1 MVNKDDEWNTVVW
14 RPDNSDAS
22 NEAKL
27 DPDVK
32 VWNPEYLETI
42 SQTISSRSA
51 ELRELSMAVHSNPEL
66 GYAEYKTHDIL
77 VNFMKKQEGWK
88 VTPKYELE
96 TAWLATY
103 ESPEA
108 KDDTRVIGVN
118 SEMDALPK
126 IGHACGHNLI
136 AITGVA
142 VALGIKAVFEK
153 FKLPGK
159 IALLGTPAE
168 EGGHG
173 KVKLLD
179 AGAYA
184 KMAACLMA
192 HPAPGPRN
200 TLSLTSCLALRKIEA
215 EYHGQTAHAALSP
228 WEGKNALD
236 AAVLAYTNIAAMRQ
250 QMYPTWRAHG
260 IIEGK
265 DWAVNVIPAYAKY
278 IVGVRAPTRAEQDV
292 AMKKIIPCLE
302 AAATATGCTLKLTI
316 DEGTYDLRQNIGLG
330 QDVERTFKAK
340 YGRAEREKWG
350 IKSAST
356 DFGNIG
362 YGAYFALIAPLLNL
376 AQLAI
381 VLPSLHPG
389 YSIPTVPDGGNHTP
403 AFTAAAATD
412 EAHRATLDVA
422 ESLALTGVRVVV
434 DGEWYEKE
442 VWERFQED
450 KVKREQGVVGV
461 A

>member
-1 MVNKDDEWNTVVW
+1 MAAKNDDWNSIVW

-22 NEAKL
+22 NQAKL
-27 DPDVK
+27 DTESK
-32 VWNPEYLETI
+32 LWNAEYLETI
-42 SQTISSRSA
+42 HQTITGRSDD
-51 ELRELSMAVHSNPEL
+51 LRALSMDVHSNPEL

-88 VTPKYELE
+88 VTPNYELP

-108 KDDTRVIGVN
+108 KEDTRVIGIN

-173 KVKLLD
+173 KVKLLK
-179 AGAYA
+179 AGAYS
-184 KMAACLMA
+184 KMAACLMS

-200 TLSLTSCLALRKIEA
+200 TLSLTSCLALRRIDA
-215 EYHGQTAHAALSP
+215 EFHGHTAHAALSP

-236 AAVLAYTNIAAMRQ
+236 AAVLAYTNIAALRQ
-250 QMYPTWRAHG
+250 QMHPTWRVHG
-260 IIEGK
+260 IFEGK

-278 IVGVRAPTRAEQDV
+278 IIGVRARTRADQEI
-292 AMKKIIPCLE
+292 AMQKVLPCLE
-302 AAATATGCTLKLTI
+302 AAAKATGCTLKLTI
-316 DEGTYDLRQNIGLG
+316 DEGTYDLRQNVGLG

-350 IKSAST
+350 ISSAST
-356 DFGNIG
+356 DFGNVG
-362 YGAYFALIAPLLNL
+362 YE
-376 AQLAI
+376 
-381 VLPSLHPG
+381 LPALHPG
-389 YSIPTVPDGGNHTP
+389 YSIPTVMDGGNHTP
-403 AFTAAAATD
+403 LFTEAASTD
-412 EAHRATLDVA
+412 DAHRATLDVA
-422 ESLALTGVRVVV
+422 EALALTGVRVVV
-434 DGEWYEKE
+434 DGEWYQKE
-442 VWERFQED
+442 VWEKFEED
-450 KVKREQGVVGV
+450 KIRREQGVLGI